1 LPLRTSDI
9 GERRDIRLRP
19 FASASV
25 QACRKV
31 VHRGACNLQKYDAT
45 IGRVGEDANFA
56 PLDGVTSPVADH
68 KASRN
73 CTEEQQPS
81 IDRFWNQFEAERD
94 CPHVCRR
101 RRTNRERHAMAF
113 PSDISDVVVFKVH
126 PAIGVARL
134 SANDDYFIFGSDP
147 GSYKSNNLMKRQAVQ
162 FRIFAYGDNHVG
174 LGELSADVMDALNI
188 TAVWSAKVAN
198 RKIARQLQ
206 EPLAGAPSAISAEAS
221 SDAKGGRLTG
231 SLPGFDE
238 GATIPLGQITADG
251 VFIPPKSEVFRKTA
265 GADVPGFPG
274 SATVI
279 DNSCDGMVTVNL
291 VKDGKALD
299 VLPACIVVC
308 AHDFSPDVEP
318 DRSLL
323 DYLKDTLQISPN
335 AAPGNLHNQAA
346 RNLDEAALAPGTAI
360 FDPGIEISFD
370 TPTTEVHDVKGVFY
384 QSGQDQRID
393 PREMRVRFKS
403 APTDQG
409 AVPGQLTSGLCSP
422 WQSDYTACVGFWTD
436 HLPPDVFRD
445 VGSSDSVRLFRKQ
458 RADTSPL
465 AETLRTGNDF
475 LQVDQIGVARLR
487 SGKLVETERTGDI
500 GDGVV

>member
-1 LPLRTSDI
+1 
-9 GERRDIRLRP
+9 
-19 FASASV
+19 
-25 QACRKV
+25 
-31 VHRGACNLQKYDAT
+31 
-45 IGRVGEDANFA
+45 
-56 PLDGVTSPVADH
+56 
-68 KASRN
+68 
-73 CTEEQQPS
+73 
-81 IDRFWNQFEAERD
+81 
-94 CPHVCRR
+94 VCLR
-101 RRTNRERHAMAF
+101 RRTDWEKHAMAF
-113 PSDISDVVVFKVH
+113 PSDLSDVVVFKVH

-162 FRIFAYGDNHVG
+162 FRVFAYGDNHVG

-198 RKIARQLQ
+198 RKIANQLQ
-206 EPLAGAPSAISAEAS
+206 EPLAGAPSAVSAEAS

-238 GATIPLGQITADG
+238 GAAIPMGQITADG
-251 VFIPPKSEVFRKTA
+251 VFIPPKTGVFRKTA
-265 GADVPGFPG
+265 GEDVPGFPG
-274 SATVI
+274 SATVV
-279 DNSCDGMVTVNL
+279 DNTCDGMVTVNL

-308 AHDFSPDVEP
+308 AHDFSPDVDP
-318 DRSLL
+318 DVSLL
-323 DYLKDTLQISPN
+323 GALKDALQISPN

-346 RNLDEAALAPGTAI
+346 RNLDEAALTPGTGL
-360 FDPGIEISFD
+360 FDPGIEMSLN
-370 TPTTEVHDVKGVFY
+370 TGTTEVHDIKGVFY
-384 QSGQDQRID
+384 QNSQDPRVD
-393 PREMRVRFKS
+393 PREMRVRYKS

-445 VGSSDSVRLFRKQ
+445 VSSSDTVRLFRKQ

-465 AETLRTGNDF
+465 AATLRSGNDF
-475 LQVDQIGVARLR
+475 LQVDQVGVARLR

-500 GDGVV
+500 GDGTA